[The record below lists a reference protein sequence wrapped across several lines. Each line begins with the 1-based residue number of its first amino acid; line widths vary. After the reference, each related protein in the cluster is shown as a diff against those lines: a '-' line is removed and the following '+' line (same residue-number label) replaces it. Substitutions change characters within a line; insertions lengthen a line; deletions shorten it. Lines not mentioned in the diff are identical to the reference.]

1 MAERRAFK
9 PVDKS
14 TNGHVSEH
22 VRLTHPYRVRPYP
35 LSLPP
40 ESSPHVPFRPIH
52 PSNNDVKKTYYWVDT
67 FAYGGVPSTALS
79 GGEDIDGHQIY
90 VGRAFFKNDWIPA
103 KVIPGRNVAYVAY
116 AGKEHHVDR
125 FQVLCE
131 QRFDWVTASEGRIPE
146 GAVEGGRTCDGE
158 ALYIGRV
165 QHEGSHTL
173 GKVHPSYKCC
183 FIPFDGKELSFSE
196 YEVLILRP

>member
-1 MAERRAFK
+1 M
-9 PVDKS
+9 
-14 TNGHVSEH
+14 
-22 VRLTHPYRVRPYP
+22 
-35 LSLPP
+35 
-40 ESSPHVPFRPIH
+40 
-52 PSNNDVKKTYYWVDT
+52 DT

-173 GKVHPSYKCC
+173 GKVRSS
-183 FIPFDGKELSFSE
+183 DGKAVVEEFVLGASELQVLLYSVRWEGAEFFGVRGADFEAVGRGGTGSE
-196 YEVLILRP
+196 GEGVVVS